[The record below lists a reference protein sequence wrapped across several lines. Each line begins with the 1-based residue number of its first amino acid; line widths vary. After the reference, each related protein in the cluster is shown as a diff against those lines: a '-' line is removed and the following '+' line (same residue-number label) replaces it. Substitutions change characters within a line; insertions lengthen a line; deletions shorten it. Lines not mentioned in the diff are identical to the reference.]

1 MIDYKKGWYNTLLLI
16 VLYVLSTSTFFFGF
30 ISDETLRFWLILA
43 LRLSFI
49 VFLVVLMFQYKIK
62 RPLFTKGKKS
72 DLFLLPLLLIT
83 ITNLFVV
90 IVTKAPVTDLNQVL
104 VTKGLG
110 VALLAVLAEELVFRV
125 VLIDQLLK
133 KNTPLVTIVISALI
147 FGSIH
152 LANITSL
159 ASILPNLVQVAYTTC
174 LGLGAGLL
182 YVFTKNFVW
191 PFLFHLLFNILNGV
205 IIPSAFA
212 INIDYVYYL
221 VNGSI
226 AVLIGIYGILIYIYL
241 AKKEAINNVTKDL
254 DF

>member
-1 MIDYKKGWYNTLLLI
+1 MIENKKGWYNTLLLI
-16 VLYVLSTSTFFFGF
+16 VLYILSTSTFFFGF
-30 ISDETLRFWLILA
+30 ISDETLRFLLNLA

-49 VFLVVLMFQYKIK
+49 VFLVVLMFQDKIQ

-72 DLFLLPLLLIT
+72 DLLLLPLLLIT
-83 ITNLFVV
+83 VSNLFVV
-90 IVTKAPVTDLNQVL
+90 IVTKSPVTDFDQVL

-125 VLIDQLLK
+125 VLINQLLK
-133 KNTPLVTIVISALI
+133 KNTPIMAIVISALI

-152 LANITSL
+152 LAGITSIT
-159 ASILPNLVQVAYTTC
+159 SILPNLVQVAYTTF

-191 PFLFHLLFNILNGV
+191 PFLFHLLFNVLNGV

-226 AVLIGIYGILIYIYL
+226 AVLIGIYGILIYLYL
-241 AKKEAINNVTKDL
+241 AKKEAIKNVTNDL